1 MARGGARP
9 GAGRK
14 PGIPNRVTA
23 DIKALAQNY
32 GEEAIDTLASI
43 MRNVDTPPQARVA
56 AAKELIERGYGKA
69 SQPIGGADDLPPI
82 KVAAVELTDD
92 QLASIA
98 ASSSR

>member
-1 MARGGARP
+1 MAQGGARP

-14 PGIPNRVTA
+14 PGIPNKVTA
-23 DIKALAQNY
+23 NIKALAQEY
-32 GEEAIDTLASI
+32 GKEAIETLAKI
-43 MRNVDTPPQARVA
+43 MRSGETPPPARVA

-98 ASSSR
+98 SGSGR

>member
-14 PGIPNRVTA
+14 PGVPNRVTA
-23 DIKALAQNY
+23 DIKALAQSY
-32 GEEAIDTLASI
+32 GEEAIDTLAKI
-43 MRNVDTPPQARVA
+43 MRSDETPPQARVA

-69 SQPIGGADDLPPI
+69 AQPIGGADDLPPI

-98 ASSSR
+98 ARSGG